1 MKILIAACLALLLAG
16 PAHAVRQIC
25 KYVDGE
31 GRVTFADVPQ
41 KNARKLMCFDPMP
54 ERTPKPPPKPA
65 AGKAGADEAGFP
77 RVDGETQ
84 KRRDTDRR
92 RILEQELADEQ
103 KLLDQ
108 ARAALGD
115 GESVR
120 YSNETG
126 DDKLR
131 ERIRP
136 LREALA
142 THEKNI
148 EAIRRELA
156 NTK

>member
-1 MKILIAACLALLLAG
+1 MKTLTLSCLALMLVG
-16 PAHAVRQIC
+16 PAHAAKQIC
-25 KYVDGE
+25 KYIDGD
-31 GRVTFADVPQ
+31 GRVTFSDSPQ
-41 KNARKLMCFDPMP
+41 KNSRKLLCFDPMP
-54 ERTPKPPPKPA
+54 ERKPKLPPKSA
-65 AGKAGADEAGFP
+65 TGKAGTDEAGFP
-77 RVDGETQ
+77 RVDDATQ

-108 ARAALGD
+108 ARNTLD
-115 GESVR
+115 DSESVR
-120 YSNETG
+120 YANES
-126 DDKLR
+126 DEKMR
-131 ERIRP
+131 ERMRP
-136 LREALA
+136 LREALV

>member
-1 MKILIAACLALLLAG
+1 M
-16 PAHAVRQIC
+16 
-25 KYVDGE
+25 
-31 GRVTFADVPQ
+31 
-41 KNARKLMCFDPMP
+41 
-54 ERTPKPPPKPA
+54 
-65 AGKAGADEAGFP
+65 
-77 RVDGETQ
+77 DGETQ

-108 ARAALGD
+108 ARAALED

-120 YSNETG
+120 YANETS

-131 ERIRP
+131 ERMRP